1 MVLKVDVGT
10 ITVSIVNREQ
20 LLLFRTLENV
30 GHADISGER
39 LAEDVYPSLVFFQ
52 DTYGVNVEK
61 VMVAGVNSVQGI
73 AAPLEAQTGAKVEEL
88 VSSSI
93 GGGSSNLP
101 RGMLS
106 GVVGALIS

>member
-1 MVLKVDVGT
+1 
-10 ITVSIVNREQ
+10 VNREQ

-39 LAEDVYPSLVFFQ
+39 LSEDVYPSLVFFQ
-52 DTYGVNVEK
+52 DTYGVNVER
-61 VMVAGVNSVQGI
+61 VLVAGVTSVQTI
-73 AAPLEAQTGAKVEEL
+73 AGPLEAQTGARVDEL
-88 VSSSI
+88 VSSSVA
-93 GGGSSNLP
+93 GSGSNLP